1 MLQSMIK
8 RACSGLPELES
19 LSKLWYCVTASFFAI
34 GQSQRVSIDV
44 APAMPGIGLHNMHD
58 KYPHTAIQCL
68 TAIAQH
74 HGLQINPERLIDDY
88 ALRAEEPGDGALL
101 RIAADIG
108 LKAKADKLN
117 WSRLMAQGGVFPLM
131 ARLLNGQM
139 VIVVGAR
146 PGENGAEDQV
156 AVLDPI
162 TPNASVVLQTRSA
175 FSAQWGGAVFFVKR
189 QHKLSDPNQP
199 FGLRWFIP
207 EILQQRSAFRD
218 IFIAAVAMQ
227 LLAMASPIFFQLVID
242 KVLTHQSIT
251 TLSVLAVGIVLAL
264 LFDAAFGF
272 LRQTLTLAAS
282 NKIDMRLT
290 RRTFSHL
297 LSLPIDFFETTSAGV
312 VTRHMQQL
320 EKIRSFLTG
329 RLFFTALDLISLAVF
344 IPILFAYSFKLA
356 MVVLAFAIMI
366 AGVVMAMVPT
376 FQRRLNALYAAEGQR
391 QAMLVETIHGMRT
404 VKALAIE
411 PGQRRIWDQRSAEAI
426 TMHFRVGQISIAGN
440 AVTDFLGKL
449 MPVTLIVLGAQ
460 DVFDQTLS
468 VGALIAFQ
476 MLSGRVTG
484 PLISIVGLVNEYQET
499 ALSVRMLGEVMNR
512 APEGRAGANG
522 LRPILKGDI
531 SFDEVTFRYPG
542 AQAMALN
549 KASFTIETGTVVGI
563 VGRSGSG
570 KTTLTKLIQGL
581 YNVQEGIVRFDGL
594 DAREIELSHLRR
606 QIGVVLQENFLFRGT
621 VRDNLSAA
629 KPDASFEEL
638 VAAADAAG
646 ASEFI
651 ERMPMGYDTMLEENA
666 SNLSG
671 GQKQRLSIA
680 RTLVAKPRILILDEA
695 ASALD
700 PESEAI
706 FIHNLSRIAVGRTV
720 IMISHRLS
728 TLVNADKIMV
738 MHQGRLMDSGRH
750 AELLTRSETY
760 QHLWN
765 QQTSHL

>member
-1 MLQSMIK
+1 
-8 RACSGLPELES
+8 
-19 LSKLWYCVTASFFAI
+19 
-34 GQSQRVSIDV
+34 
-44 APAMPGIGLHNMHD
+44 MHD
-58 KYPHTAIQCL
+58 KFPHTAIQCL

-74 HGLQINPERLIDDY
+74 HGLQINPERLIDEY
-88 ALRAEEPGDGALL
+88 ALRAEEPGNGALL
-101 RIAADIG
+101 RIAAEIG
-108 LKAKADKLN
+108 LKAKADKLS
-117 WSRLMAQGGVFPLM
+117 WDRLMAQGGVFPLM
-131 ARLLNGQM
+131 ARLDDGNM
-139 VIVVGAR
+139 VIVVGVR
-146 PGENGAEDQV
+146 SDGDGQV
-156 AVLDPI
+156 ALLNPI
-162 TPNASVVLQTRSA
+162 NANASVVLEERADFQRRWS
-175 FSAQWGGAVFFVKR
+175 GEVLFVKR
-189 QHKLSDPNQP
+189 QHKFTDPNQP
-199 FGLRWFIP
+199 FSLRWFIP
-207 EILQQRSAFRD
+207 EIMKQKAAFRD

-227 LLAMASPIFFQLVID
+227 LLALASPIFFQLVID

-251 TLSVLAVGIVLAL
+251 TLWVLAVGIVLAL
-264 LFDAAFGF
+264 LFDATFGF

-320 EKIRSFLTG
+320 EKIRNFLTG
-329 RLFFTALDLISLAVF
+329 RLFFTALDLIALLVF
-344 IPILFAYSFKLA
+344 LPILFSYSFKLA
-356 MVVLAFAIMI
+356 SIVLVFAALI
-366 AGVVMAMVPT
+366 ASVVMAMVPT

-391 QAMLVETIHGMRT
+391 QGMLVEVIHGMRT

-411 PGQRRIWDQRSAEAI
+411 PSQRRVWDQRSAEAI

-449 MPVTLIVLGAQ
+449 LPVTLIVIGAQ

-476 MLSGRVTG
+476 MLSSRVTN

-499 ALSVRMLGEVMNR
+499 ALSVKMLGEVMNR

-522 LRPILKGDI
+522 LRPILQGEI
-531 SFDEVTFRYPG
+531 RFDEVTFRYPG

-549 KASFTIETGTVVGI
+549 KASFTVQQGTIVGI

-581 YNVQEGIVRFDGL
+581 YPVEEGIVRFDGI

-621 VRDNLSAA
+621 VRENLSIT
-629 KPDASFEEL
+629 KPDATFEEL
-638 VAAADAAG
+638 VEAAAAAG
-646 ASEFI
+646 ADEFI
-651 ERMPMGYDTMLEENA
+651 ERLPMGYDTVLEENA

-680 RTLVAKPRILILDEA
+680 RTLVSKPRILILDEA

-706 FIHNLSRIAVGRTV
+706 FINNLSRIAVGRTV
-720 IMISHRLS
+720 VMISHRLS

-738 MHQGRLMDSGRH
+738 MQQGRLMDAGRH
-750 AELLTRSETY
+750 EELLTRSETY

>member
-1 MLQSMIK
+1 
-8 RACSGLPELES
+8 
-19 LSKLWYCVTASFFAI
+19 
-34 GQSQRVSIDV
+34 
-44 APAMPGIGLHNMHD
+44 MHD
-58 KYPHTAIQCL
+58 KFPHTAIQCL

-101 RIAADIG
+101 RIASDIG
-108 LKAKADKLN
+108 LKAKADKLT

-131 ARLLNGQM
+131 ARLIDGNM
-139 VIVVGAR
+139 IIVVGVKPADVVGH
-146 PGENGAEDQV
+146 PGAEDQV
-156 AVLDPI
+156 AVLNPA
-162 TPNASVVLQTRSA
+162 NANATVVMVARGEFEKRWAGEVL
-175 FSAQWGGAVFFVKR
+175 FIKR
-189 QHKLSDPNQP
+189 QHKLTDPNQP

-207 EILQQRSAFRD
+207 EILKQKAAFRD
-218 IFIAAVAMQ
+218 IFIAAIAMQ
-227 LLAMASPIFFQLVID
+227 LLALASPIFFQLVID
-242 KVLTHQSIT
+242 KVLTHQSVT
-251 TLSVLAVGIVLAL
+251 TLQVLAVGIIMAL
-264 LFDAAFGF
+264 TFDATFGF

-290 RRTFSHL
+290 RRVFAHL

-329 RLFFTALDLISLAVF
+329 RLFFTALDLIALLVF
-344 IPILFAYSFKLA
+344 VPILFSYSFKLA
-356 MVVLAFAIMI
+356 MIVLLFAAMI
-366 AGVVMAMVPT
+366 GGIVLAMVPT
-376 FQRRLNALYAAEGQR
+376 FQRRLNALYSAEGQR
-391 QAMLVETIHGMRT
+391 QGMLVETIHGMRT

-411 PGQRRIWDQRSAEAI
+411 PSQRRIWDQRSAEAI

-449 MPVTLIVLGAQ
+449 LPVTLIVVGAA

-468 VGALIAFQ
+468 VGGLIAFQ
-476 MLSGRVTG
+476 MLAGRVTG
-484 PLISIVGLVNEYQET
+484 PLISLVGLVNEYQET
-499 ALSVRMLGEVMNR
+499 ALSVKMLGEVMNR

-522 LRPILKGDI
+522 LRPVLEGEIK
-531 SFDEVTFRYPG
+531 FDAVTFRYPG

-549 KASFTIETGTVVGI
+549 KASFTIEQGTVVGI

-581 YNVQEGIVRFDGL
+581 YPVQEGIVRFDGI

-621 VRDNLSAA
+621 VRENLSVT
-629 KPDASFEEL
+629 KPDATFEEL
-638 VAAADAAG
+638 VAAAAAAG
-646 ASEFI
+646 ADEFI
-651 ERMPMGYDTMLEENA
+651 ERLPMGYDTVLEENA

-680 RTLVAKPRILILDEA
+680 RTLVARPRILILDEA

-706 FIHNLSRIAVGRTV
+706 FIGNLSKIAVGRTV
-720 IMISHRLS
+720 VMISHRLS

-738 MHQGRLMDSGRH
+738 MQQGSLMDAGRH
-750 AELLTRSETY
+750 EELLTRSETY